1 MPFAVFRQHQ
11 RKLLVVFAIMAMAGF
26 VLSDT
31 LPRWIN
37 SGGVNN
43 DDFVVADLFDRSV
56 RRSDIA
62 TMGLQRERANQFMA
76 YIGGDP
82 RFFGG
87 TTQAEMIDAMVLKHE
102 ADRLD
107 IPATSAF
114 ARRWIDQQTRGG
126 MTAPMFEMIL
136 SRFNSTISGEELLIN
151 LAEQIRITLARQE
164 MAMPVVTPLDVFR
177 NYRDQT
183 ERTSFKTVPFL
194 VDSFVTKVGE
204 PTEADLQKFYDEGK
218 DLLPDPDRVAPG
230 FKIPRK
236 IKVEFVSINAADLAR
251 QIKEKLPEAE
261 VAAYYDSKKKDFP
274 MDLGLPAD
282 LFLGEPNL
290 TPPRYLPFA
299 EQKDVMTAALAREKA
314 DEQVADT
321 LGNVRDEVVDPYT
334 DAYLDAEAEVADA
347 KKEGRTADGI
357 KYPKLVDMAAV
368 AQKYNLQHDT
378 SPLLD
383 QEEAEKYGRI
393 SRAKAG
399 SSQSGT
405 GDDFDHTMFNSTT
418 GLSEGIEFTD
428 PIGDHF
434 LARKLKDEPAHIA
447 PPSEVREQVVRAWK
461 VAQARPVARKAAED
475 YAKQLRT
482 AGGTIKDLT
491 VDGRP
496 VIAID
501 DVTKLKPGIPIPS
514 QFAGQFRMERGPATP
529 AEFTQIPK
537 AGEPLI
543 DAMFALK
550 PGEVAVEPDVPE
562 TTFYVLTLDRRS
574 PVSYQ
579 SLMGPMGAFTDYGG
593 ETRLDLMRKSYAD
606 GMTRLRELANY
617 KETKIGDLI
626 AENNPTAAD

>member
-11 RKLLVVFAIMAMAGF
+11 RKLLAVFAIMAMVGF

-43 DDFVVADLFDRSV
+43 EDYVVADLFDRSI

-62 TMGLQRERANQFMA
+62 TMGLQRERANQFMSS
-76 YIGGDP
+76 IGGEP
-82 RFFGG
+82 NFFGG
-87 TTQAEMIDAMVLKHE
+87 TSQAEMIDAMILKHE
-102 ADRLD
+102 ADRLE
-107 IPATSAF
+107 IPATSAY

-151 LAEQIRITLARQE
+151 LAEQIRIAKVRE
-164 MAMPVVTPLDVFR
+164 EVAMPVVTPLDVFR

-183 ERTSFKTVPFL
+183 ERTSFKTIPFV

-204 PTEADLQKFYDEGK
+204 PTDADLEKLYAAGK
-218 DLLPDPDRVAPG
+218 DLLPNPDRVAPG

-236 IKVEFVSINAADLAR
+236 IQVEYVSINAAEIAR
-251 QIKEKLPEAE
+251 QIREQLPEAE
-261 VAAYYDSKKKDFP
+261 VAAYYETKKKDFP
-274 MDLGLPAD
+274 LDLGLPPD

-314 DEQVADT
+314 DEQVIDT

-334 DAYLDAEAEVADA
+334 DAYLDAEAEVAEA
-347 KKEGRTADGI
+347 KKEGRSTDGI
-357 KYPKLVDMAAV
+357 QYPKFQDMTAV
-368 AQKYNLQHDT
+368 AAKYHLKHET

-383 QEEAEKYGRI
+383 QEEAENYERI
-393 SRAKAG
+393 SRATTG

-405 GDDFDHTMFNSTT
+405 GTDFDHTLFDSTT
-418 GLSEGIEFTD
+418 SLYEGLELTD

-434 LARKLKDEPAHIA
+434 LVRKLKDEPAHIA
-447 PPSEVREQVVRAWK
+447 PLAEVREQVVRAWK
-461 VAQARPVARKAAED
+461 VAQARPLARKAAED

-482 AGGTIKDLT
+482 EGGTIKNLT
-491 VDGRP
+491 VDNRP
-496 VIAID
+496 VIAIN

-529 AEFTQIPK
+529 ADFIQIPQ

-543 DAMFALK
+543 DAMFGLK
-550 PGEVAVEPDVPE
+550 PGDVAVEPDEPE
-562 TTFYVLTLDRRS
+562 TTYYVLTLDRRS

-593 ETRLDLMRKSYAD
+593 ETRLATMRKSYAD

-617 KETKIGDLI
+617 KETKVGDLI